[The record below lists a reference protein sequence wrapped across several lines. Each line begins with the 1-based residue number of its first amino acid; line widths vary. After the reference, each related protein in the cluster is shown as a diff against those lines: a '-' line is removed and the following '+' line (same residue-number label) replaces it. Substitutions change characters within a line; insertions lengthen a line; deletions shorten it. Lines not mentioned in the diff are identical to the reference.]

1 NLESYIVRWLF
12 CGTSVCTMSKED
24 ASEDLESL
32 KRQQAETRFKLNLA
46 NRHISTLYTQV
57 QDLEVQFKTAIKHK
71 KHSARYNLRQKLAV
85 IMGLK
90 IVYLNYCS
98 VKSQELERINQKLQ
112 SFTGR
117 EEEAMDTDSNEEP
130 NLAILE
136 M

>member
-1 NLESYIVRWLF
+1 
-12 CGTSVCTMSKED
+12 MSKED